1 MDRRVINQKL
11 DNLRNCVSR
20 IQHKMPASAAIL
32 SSDFDIQDI
41 ISLNIERA
49 VQVSLDIAAHIGSDF
64 DDIGEFSAA
73 GTFLDLAKH
82 QVISDDLAK
91 RLARTAGFRNLLV
104 HRYASIDWPRVYS
117 FITTDLGVFRDFAGE
132 IHAFSTRV

>member
-1 MDRRVINQKL
+1 
-11 DNLRNCVSR
+11 
-20 IQHKMPASAAIL
+20 MPSTAGTL

-49 VQVSLDIAAHIGSDF
+49 VQVSLDIAAHIGSEF
-64 DDIGEFSAA
+64 DDIREFSAA

-82 QVISDDLAK
+82 RVISEELGA

-104 HRYASIDWPRVYS
+104 HRYASIDWSRVFV
-117 FITTDLGVFRDFAGE
+117 FITKDLGVFRDFARE
-132 IHAFSTRV
+132 IASFSTRA

>member
-1 MDRRVINQKL
+1 MDIRVLNQKL
-11 DNLRNCVSR
+11 ESLRNCVSR
-20 IQHKMPASAAIL
+20 IETKIPSTAETLI
-32 SSDFDIQDI
+32 SDFDIQDI

-64 DDIGEFSAA
+64 DDIREFSAA

-82 QVISDDLAK
+82 KVISDDLGQ

-104 HRYASIDWPRVYS
+104 HRYASIDWSRVFL
-117 FITTDLGVFRDFAGE
+117 FITRDLGVFRDFARE
-132 IHAFSTRV
+132 IDSFSTRT